1 MPKTEG
7 DMRLICTFLALLA
20 IAACSEKP
28 QNPPVARDGGA
39 QSDNWQHQ
47 LRARNQGQNE
57 ASRIY

>member
-1 MPKTEG
+1 MK
-7 DMRLICTFLALLA
+7 LVCTFLAVLA

-28 QNPPVARDGGA
+28 QDPPVARDGGE

-47 LRARNQGQNE
+47 LRSRNQGQNE